1 MDANILCT
9 LLAQRIPPEQFQ
21 VQVHGLE
28 VVFFDPD
35 QNNKPVGSPN
45 ESPYDTPE
53 NRAIVDDVIKNYDAL
68 AGAYVPPV
76 PSYPLADLISFLV
89 SNGTLPTDG
98 SLPDSLSSMAAVKTA
113 ITNKLA
119 GKSQT
124 GG

>member
-1 MDANILCT
+1 MDREILCQ

-21 VQVHGLE
+21 LRGLE
-28 VVFFDPD
+28 VYFIDPD
-35 QNNKPVGSPN
+35 VNNKPVNVPQA
-45 ESPYDTPE
+45 SPYDTPE
-53 NRAIVDDVIKNYDAL
+53 NRAIVEDVIKNYDAL